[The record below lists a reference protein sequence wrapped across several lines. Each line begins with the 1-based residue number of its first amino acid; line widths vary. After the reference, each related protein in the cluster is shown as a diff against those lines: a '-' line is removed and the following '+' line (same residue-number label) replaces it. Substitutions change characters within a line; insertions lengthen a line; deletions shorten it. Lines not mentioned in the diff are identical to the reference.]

1 MATYNNLKK
10 FFQDVD
16 NNKPFYG
23 CVVNVFKELLERNSI
38 HQQNTNQKISI
49 DIGKKNDK
57 GFLSFLHS
65 SFKNPLVTVL
75 YYCDEPQL
83 KVSSFDK
90 SNGGSVV
97 LNLTMMENIEIK
109 ENRSGIDFL
118 TYDIGF
124 HYSPA
129 NMNYMIKVVI
139 KS

>member
-1 MATYNNLKK
+1 MAKYNNLIRLI
-10 FFQDVD
+10 QDVD
-16 NNKPFYG
+16 KNSPSYG
-23 CVVNVFKELLERNSI
+23 CVVNAFKELLERNAA
-38 HQQNTNQKISI
+38 HQQNPNQKISI
-49 DIGKKNDK
+49 DIGRKNDE

-65 SFKNPLVTVL
+65 SFKNPLVTIQ
-75 YYCDEPQL
+75 YCGDEPQL

-109 ENRSGIDFL
+109 ENRSGADFL

-129 NMNYMIKVVI
+129 NMDYMMKVVV
-139 KS
+139 K